1 MPVNNLK
8 NLFLFWSC
16 NTKLSKDIIASLEK
30 GRGPG
35 FQPKTKA
42 GGKHIFGNKAGW
54 KGAKLQMGELSFP

>member
-42 GGKHIFGNKAGW
+42 GGKHIFGNKAG
-54 KGAKLQMGELSFP
+54 